1 MQLKRSFPKKTP
13 VGLELS
19 FKACEV
25 SFSSSFMKTLASPLI
40 AAKKI
45 TIHTRPDRILLSII
59 SSPMENL
66 MIDIVTITNIK
77 SELITYLFL
86 TSDLMSFLKI
96 VTEVL
101 MIDNSYALFLK
112 THCLKSILQINIL
125 QC

>member
-1 MQLKRSFPKKTP
+1 MQLNRNFPKKTP

-25 SFSSSFMKTLASPLI
+25 SFSSSFIKTLASPLI

-45 TIHTRPDRILLSII
+45 TIHKSPDRILLSIS
-59 SSPMENL
+59 SSPIENL

-86 TSDLMSFLKI
+86 ISDLMSFLKT
-96 VTEVL
+96 VNVV
-101 MIDNSYALFLK
+101 
-112 THCLKSILQINIL
+112 
-125 QC
+125 